1 MNFQTR
7 LLQELRDVVVLAL
20 VGFLMTFLV
29 GYYDDS
35 KEFWEAGIFTALMWI
50 LLWKGNSGISH
61 YIWQRDRWL
70 QSPMTSFV
78 IGFLLTVGY
87 TLGVVYL
94 MVKALEWV
102 RNVNYRDPYAIMI
115 NTFVFTLIVTL
126 FLNGRAFLMR
136 WRRSV
141 MDAEKLK
148 RESITASYENL
159 KNQVNPHF
167 LFNSLNALTNLVY
180 EDQDKAVKFIKQL
193 SEVYRYV
200 LESREKEVVS
210 VADERRC
217 LDAYM
222 FLQKIRFG
230 DKLMVDIRLDAT
242 DVFVAPLALQMLV
255 ENAIKH
261 NIISADKPLTISV
274 TIEDGY
280 IVVRNTLQ
288 RKQLLPEESSGVG
301 LENIKR
307 RYSFLSDKHVE
318 VIQGDNS
325 FAVRLPVLKGERTV

>member
-210 VADERRC
+210 IADERRC

-307 RYSFLSDKHVE
+307 RYSFLSDKPVE
-318 VIQGDNS
+318 VIQEDNS